1 MSCSIVAENTRR
13 LIANRG
19 LKQKTIAFKAGYD
32 EKEFSAMLNNR
43 KIIRDNDIVAIANAL
58 EVTPN
63 ELFGLS
69 N

>member
-1 MSCSIVAENTRR
+1 MSFSIVAENTKR

-19 LKQKTIAFKAGYD
+19 LKQKAVAFKAGYD
-32 EKEFSAMLNNR
+32 AKVFSAMLNNR
-43 KIIRDNDIVAIANAL
+43 KLIRDNDIVAIANAL

-63 ELFGLS
+63 ELFGKV